1 MPWEEIKS
9 MDLKVRLVSDWKF
22 GDSNKTDLS
31 KKYGVSRKTIYKWLK
46 RYDQLGIDGLKEQ
59 SRAPKS
65 CPHRISEKILSLI
78 IQEKLRKRNRG
89 PKKIK
94 AQLQR
99 RHTDIALPAVSTI
112 SYWLK
117 KKGLVQKRK
126 KRLRVA
132 PYSEPFSECNAPNA
146 VWSIDY
152 KGQFWTR
159 DKRVC
164 YPLTISDNFSRYLL
178 DCRGL
183 EGPRYDLT
191 KEVLI
196 SAFREYGLPDAIRT
210 DNGVPFA
217 GKCVGGLSR
226 LSIWWI
232 RLGIKPERIEKGCPQ
247 QNGRHERM
255 HRTLKA
261 DAVHPIAGNLKE
273 QQGQFDLFRQDYNNQ
288 RPHEAL
294 GQKVPDDYYY
304 RSIRS
309 YVEDP
314 PLPEYERD
322 YAVRQVR
329 QSGGI
334 KFTGRYFFISEL
346 LIGHPIGLKE
356 IADGIWQL
364 YYSFYALGLL
374 DLRKNKII
382 RNQKVL
388 PIYPVKN
395 VTDLTVAQ
403 NGFGR
408 FSPKNQLKMG
418 ELQLLK
424 ITKGVTKL

>member
-1 MPWEEIKS
+1 MPWKEIKP

-22 GDSNKTDLS
+22 GELNKTELS

-46 RYDQLGIDGLKEQ
+46 RYEQQGIDGLKDQ

-65 CPHRISEKILSLI
+65 CPHKTSAEILELI
-78 IQEKLRKRNRG
+78 IQEKLKKRSRG

-99 RHTDIALPAVSTI
+99 RHGIQLPAVSTI
-112 SYWLK
+112 SHWLK
-117 KKGLVQKRK
+117 KEGLVQKRK

-196 SAFREYGLPDAIRT
+196 STFREYGLPDAIRT

-226 LSIWWI
+226 LSVWWI
-232 RLGIKPERIEKGCPQ
+232 RLGIRPERIKKGCPH

-261 DAVHPIAGNLKE
+261 DAVHPIAGNLTS
-273 QQGQFDLFRQDYNNQ
+273 QQERFDLFRQDYNNQ

-294 GQKVPDDYYY
+294 NLKVPDDCYH
-304 RSIRS
+304 RSIRP
-309 YVEDP
+309 YIEAP
-314 PLPEYERD
+314 PMPEYGLD

-329 QSGGI
+329 QSGCF
-334 KFTGRYFFISEL
+334 KFMGRFFFVSEL

-356 IADGIWQL
+356 IADGLWQL
-364 YYSFYALGLL
+364 QYGFYVMGLL

-382 RNQKVL
+382 R
-388 PIYPVKN
+388 
-395 VTDLTVAQ
+395 
-403 NGFGR
+403 
-408 FSPKNQLKMG
+408 SLKA
-418 ELQLLK
+418 
-424 ITKGVTKL
+424 